1 MAGVFVYLQPNMK
14 FGKFIKYLL
23 LLIVVVAL
31 YVAYQFFGPAVSTKT
46 NSEYFYLKSGLITEE
61 AIAQL
66 KTQGFLSD
74 TKWASYAASA
84 LKYNNVKPGRYSFPA
99 GTSVFS
105 IVRKLKN
112 GNQTLVKLSIIKE
125 QTKELLAGKIGNK
138 LDTECDSLELIN
150 FMNNNDSLA
159 SFNVDTN
166 TVMALVMPYNYEL
179 KWNDSP
185 RKIFEQ
191 FAKSYQKYWTDNQKE
206 KAAKLGLS
214 PIQVSI
220 LASIVEEETNKKS
233 DRLKIASTYLNR
245 LKIGM
250 RLQAD
255 PTVKFVT
262 KNFNLGRIMKGHL
275 ALDSKYNTYKNEG
288 LPPGPIC
295 TPSFNAIESVL
306 NAPQTNYLYFVASY
320 QFDGS
325 TIFTSNYEDHSKFV
339 ALFHK
344 EQNRRADSIRKLK
357 AIE

>member
-1 MAGVFVYLQPNMK
+1 MK
-14 FGKFIKYLL
+14 IGKIIKYLL
-23 LLIVVVAL
+23 LLLIVVAL
-31 YVAYQFFGPAVSTKT
+31 YAAYQLFGPAVNTKT
-46 NSEYFYLKSGLITEE
+46 NTEYFYLKSGLSTEQ
-61 AIAQL
+61 AIDQL
-66 KTQGFLSD
+66 KSQGFLTD

-84 LKYNNVKPGRYSFPA
+84 LKYNLVKPGRYALPA
-99 GTSVFS
+99 GTSIFS

-112 GNQTLVKLSIIKE
+112 GNQALVKLSIIKE
-125 QTKELLAGKIGNK
+125 HTKELLAGKIGNK

-166 TVMALVMPYNYEL
+166 TVMAIVMPYNYEI

-185 RKIFEQ
+185 RKIVEQ
-191 FAKSYQKYWTDNQKE
+191 FAKSYQKYWTESQTE
-206 KAAKLGLS
+206 KAKKLGLS

-220 LASIVEEETNKKS
+220 LASIVEEETNKKA

-245 LKIGM
+245 LKTGM

-255 PTVKFVT
+255 PTVKFIT
-262 KNFNLGRIMKGHL
+262 RDFNLGRIMNGHL
-275 ALDSKYNTYKNEG
+275 ALDSKYNTYKHEG

-295 TPSFNAIESVL
+295 TPSFDAIEAVL
-306 NAPQTNYLYFVASY
+306 NAPKTDYLYFVASY
-320 QFDGS
+320 KFDGS

-339 ALFHK
+339 DLFHK